1 MTIVRCLGTVLL
13 LAFIFPFAVKGQD
26 EPKITQTI
34 WPEIKRIGM
43 TGYLNCTVT
52 RQSNNKVQWILKNSH
67 LVLTSD
73 DRIEVDNVINEIVD
87 GYTKYDIFKRENGD
101 ESTYMLVV
109 RRLVLTDAGL
119 YTCQINVKAAPVYP
133 SKDGIIVVLVPPTI
147 IQGET
152 TQTVNVDE
160 GHNATLTCSAT
171 GYPTPNIS
179 WVRVNGQTLPPPYN
193 RYAVKGNVLQLFN
206 VQSGDRGMYR
216 CVADNNVR
224 PLATYDTTVYVFF
237 KPKSRA
243 VQKTYGQAQNRLFD
257 LTFECIVA
265 GYPAPDMK
273 WYHVYQ
279 GQTAMNPV
287 IDDDKHI
294 INQLLSHG
302 QVLSISEVWYQMTII
317 NVQANDYG
325 VYICEGTNRLGTD
338 MLNITIYETSECQG
352 PNCPAEGGQVKAT
365 GTSIL
370 PSVPPC
376 LVLLL
381 AALAAALQL

>member
-1 MTIVRCLGTVLL
+1 MTGGRCLGSVLL
-13 LAFIFPFAVKGQD
+13 LLFFLPRSVIGQD

-52 RQSNNKVQWILKNSH
+52 RQSNNKVQWIFKDSQ

-73 DRIEVDNVINEIVD
+73 DRVEVDNSINEMVD
-87 GYTKYDIFKRENGD
+87 GYTKYDVQKRDIGD
-101 ESTYMLVV
+101 ETTYMLIV
-109 RRLVLTDAGL
+109 RRLVLTDGGV

-133 SKDGIIVVLVPPTI
+133 SKDGIIVVLVPPVI
-147 IQGET
+147 YQGQT

-160 GHNATLTCSAT
+160 GFNVTLTCAAA

-193 RYAVKGNVLQLFN
+193 RYAYKGNVLQLYN
-206 VQSGDRGMYR
+206 VQATERGMYR

-224 PLATYDTTVYVFF
+224 PLATYDATVYVFF
-237 KPKSRA
+237 KPRSRA
-243 VQKTYGQAQNRLFD
+243 VQKSYGQAQNRLFD

-273 WYHVYQ
+273 WYHIYK
-279 GQTAMNPV
+279 GQTALVPV

-325 VYICEGTNRLGTD
+325 VYVCEGTNRLGTD
-338 MLNITIYETSECQG
+338 QLQITVYETSECQG
-352 PNCPAEGGQVKAT
+352 PNCPAEGGQVT
-365 GTSIL
+365 
-370 PSVPPC
+370 
-376 LVLLL
+376 
-381 AALAAALQL
+381 ALANHNTVTSSVILFTTILTLLMAIVL